1 VAADPKLRALAGD
14 SWTKIEEA
22 VARQKNIARESYL
35 AGAFRGERLGT
46 ALALHRYATELLKPA
61 DQRPPQYRDERAF
74 AALKA
79 RLTAEGGLPLDE
91 EALALQGVL
100 TSALQ
105 ELGAEHPITRTL
117 LGGKSPEA
125 AANDLLASSKLGDP
139 AVRRALMAG
148 DPKAILE
155 SADPALVLARRLAP
169 SLEEVQQQQQ
179 ALQAVIS
186 EHLTR
191 IAKAR
196 FAVYGTSTYPD
207 ATFTLRLSY
216 GAVETYPSAGTLA
229 QPFTT
234 FAGMYDRAAAWG
246 PRAEGGSW
254 ELPARWVERRD
265 RLNLFTPYNFIS
277 SNDIIGGNSGSPVVD
292 KRGELV
298 GLAFDGNIESNA
310 GRYYFDSR
318 VNRCL
323 SVDARAIVE
332 ALGKVYD
339 AKHLVAELT
348 SR

>member
-1 VAADPKLRALAGD
+1 MVLA
-14 SWTKIEEA
+14 
-22 VARQKNIARESYL
+22 Q
-35 AGAFRGERLGT
+35 
-46 ALALHRYATELLKPA
+46 
-61 DQRPPQYRDERAF
+61 
-74 AALKA
+74 
-79 RLTAEGGLPLDE
+79 
-91 EALALQGVL
+91 
-100 TSALQ
+100 Q
-105 ELGAEHPITRTL
+105 ELGAGHPVTQTL
-117 LGGKSPEA
+117 LGGKAPEA
-125 AANDLLASSKLGDP
+125 AAQQLLSGTKLADASARK
-139 AVRRALMAG
+139 ALVEG
-148 DPKAILE
+148 EPKAILE
-155 SADPALVLARRLAP
+155 SADPALALARRLAP
-169 SLEEVQQQQQ
+169 QLEDVQKQQQG
-179 ALQAVIS
+179 LQSVIS
-186 EHLTR
+186 EHLTH

-234 FAGMYDRAAAWG
+234 FAGLYDRAAAWG
-246 PRAEGGSW
+246 PKAEEGSW

-265 RLNLFTPYNFIS
+265 QLNLFTPYNFIS
-277 SNDIIGGNSGSPVVD
+277 TNDIIGGNSGSPVVD

-339 AKHLVAELT
+339 AKHLVAELIGK
-348 SR
+348 